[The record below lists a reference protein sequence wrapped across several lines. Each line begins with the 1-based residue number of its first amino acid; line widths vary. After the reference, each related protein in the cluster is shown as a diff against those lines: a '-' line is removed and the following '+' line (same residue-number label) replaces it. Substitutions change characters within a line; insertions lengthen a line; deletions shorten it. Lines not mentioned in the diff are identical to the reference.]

1 LLSQS
6 IYFFAKSGGQKR
18 NTYGGGIKMNET
30 KSTEDKKQKPL
41 PNQAQSG
48 QSSIG
53 VSWEFEPTEDD
64 AHRLHLIFNLLLNNK
79 LS

>member
-1 LLSQS
+1 
-6 IYFFAKSGGQKR
+6 
-18 NTYGGGIKMNET
+18 MNET